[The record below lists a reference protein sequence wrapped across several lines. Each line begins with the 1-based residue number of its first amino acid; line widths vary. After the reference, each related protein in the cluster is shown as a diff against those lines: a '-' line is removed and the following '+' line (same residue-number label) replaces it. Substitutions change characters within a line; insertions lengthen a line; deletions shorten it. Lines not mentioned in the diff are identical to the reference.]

1 MYDRYIYRN
10 TSSVIGPFYP
20 ELRGSDDHIRKEFHN
35 LKINSYQ
42 IGMDSAGTYRSAQT
56 RKFGISF
63 TRENGLNDWLS
74 RNSFSDMIGGSAG
87 YMPKDGSEEET
98 ADNGQKKTTPMD
110 RYDSMYTGP
119 GSRISEVKHNDE
131 LRSIDRIRD
140 RFVLYL
146 WRMFFGQKRSDE
158 LADKLGIDRLDSLT
172 DDIKPAQGTPFSV
185 IRIEGVQETC
195 FCESQEMTFA
205 AAGNVT
211 TEDGRSIDF
220 NLDIAMSSSFTHYYR
235 EEVTGVAAMC
245 DPLVLNFTG
254 EIAGLTDTKFFFD
267 LDCDGVE
274 EEISNLTSG
283 NGFLALDEN
292 SDGIINDGS
301 ELFGTKTGDGFG
313 DLARFDS
320 DGNGWIDENDD
331 IYDKLK
337 IWIKDAQGNDTLY
350 SLKDKNVGA
359 IYLGNADTSFGLRSN
374 TTGNLNGA
382 IRKTGVFLY
391 EDGTGVGAISH
402 LDIAN

>member
-1 MYDRYIYRN
+1 
-10 TSSVIGPFYP
+10 
-20 ELRGSDDHIRKEFHN
+20 
-35 LKINSYQ
+35 
-42 IGMDSAGTYRSAQT
+42 MDSAGTYRSAQT
-56 RKFGISF
+56 RKYGISF
-63 TRENGLNDWLS
+63 TRENGLNDWLG
-74 RNSFSDMIGGSAG
+74 RNSFSDMIGGSTG
-87 YMPKDGSEEET
+87 YLPKDEGNEKA
-98 ADNGQKKTTPMD
+98 ADSDQTSTSLMD

-119 GSRISEVKHNDE
+119 GSRISEVEHNDN

-140 RFVLYL
+140 KFVLYL
-146 WRMFFGQKRSDE
+146 WRMFFGQAKSDE

-172 DDIKPAQGTPFSV
+172 DDAKPAQGIPFSV
-185 IRIEGVQETC
+185 IKIEGVQET
-195 FCESQEMTFA
+195 FFTEEQEMSFR

-220 NLDIAMSSSFTHYYR
+220 NLDIAMSSSFSHYYR
-235 EEVTGVAAMC
+235 EEFTGITAMC

-254 EIAGLTDTKFFFD
+254 DVADLTDTKFFFD
-267 LDCDGVE
+267 LDCDGTE
-274 EEISNLTSG
+274 DEISTLASG

-292 SDGIINDGS
+292 GDGIINDGS

-331 IYDKLK
+331 IYDRLK
-337 IWIKDAQGNDTLY
+337 IWVKDAQGNDTLY

-374 TTGNLNGA
+374 ITGNLNGA